1 MKKRLLAA
9 IGGLTLLLA
18 STVPAA
24 AITYGQPDAG
34 EHPYVGFM
42 LFFDATEPG
51 WFSCSGTLLD
61 DDTFLTAGHC
71 AFNIGTDGTAA
82 GSSGGNDVWVT
93 FEEQVDLTGFPKRA
107 DYPDEASLYAARAAF
122 LDADVDFVRGT
133 SFPHPSYDNFAD
145 FPANHDI
152 GVVELDTAQDVGGI
166 GVLAPLGTLDAL
178 TGTGKD
184 HNKVL
189 IENAGYGVQEVHPK
203 PLSVDERWKST
214 ATVVNI
220 GSALTDGWN
229 LHTSNNPSATG
240 GSGGTCFGDSG
251 GPVFLDN
258 TNVLVAVT
266 SFGNNNNCKGADY
279 SARVDIAD
287 SQDFILLFVGD

>member
-18 STVPAA
+18 SIGPAA

-34 EHPYVGFM
+34 EHPYVGYM
-42 LFFDATEPG
+42 LFFDAVEPG

-61 DDTFLTAGHC
+61 GDTFLTAGHC
-71 AFNIGTDGTAA
+71 AFNIGTNGAAA

-93 FEEQVDLTGFPKRA
+93 FDAQVDLTGFPRRA
-107 DYPDEASLYAARAAF
+107 DYPDEASLYAARAAY
-122 LDADVDFVRGT
+122 LDADADFVRGT
-133 SFPHPSYDNFAD
+133 SFPHPAYDSFAD
-145 FPANHDI
+145 FPVNHDV
-152 GVVELDTAQDVGGI
+152 GVVELDDAVDVGDV
-166 GVLAPLGTLDAL
+166 GVLAPLGTLEIV
-178 TGTGKD
+178 TGSGKD

-189 IENAGYGVQEVHPK
+189 IESVGYGTQEVHPK
-203 PLSVDERWKST
+203 PLEVDERWKST
-214 ATVVNI
+214 STIVNI
-220 GSALTDGWN
+220 GSHLTDGWN
-229 LHTSNNPSATG
+229 LHTSNNPSAVG

-251 GPVFLDN
+251 GGVFLND

-266 SFGNNNNCKGADY
+266 SFGFNGNCKGADY

-287 SQDFILLFVGD
+287 SQDFILPFVDD